1 MLSSPADLSPLH
13 LRTLHEVARRASF
26 SRAAEA
32 LHLSQPA
39 VSLHVRQL
47 EQLLRLPLLERVG
60 KRAVATPAGEVLLRH
75 AERVF
80 AELAAARQ
88 AVERL
93 RGVVA
98 GRIRLGTGATASIHL
113 LPPLLRRLRGRYPE
127 LELIVVTGNAA
138 AMTAAVAKNE
148 LDVAIVTL
156 PVRGRELA
164 VSPFFT
170 DPLVAITAADRPGPR
185 RGPVGPAELARHPL
199 ILYERGGTI
208 RSVID
213 RWFRQA
219 GHAPRAALE
228 LGDGEAIKK
237 MVAAG
242 LGTSIAP
249 AISVRAEVRA
259 GGLRALPLVPALS
272 RRLGV
277 VRRRDKPSSPA
288 MEVFLEA
295 VEQRRATLARTRLQ
309 PVAR

>member
-1 MLSSPADLSPLH
+1 
-13 LRTLHEVARRASF
+13 
-26 SRAAEA
+26 
-32 LHLSQPA
+32 
-39 VSLHVRQL
+39 VRQL
-47 EQLLRLPLLERVG
+47 EELLRLPLLERVG

-80 AELAAARQ
+80 AERRAARE

-113 LPPLLRRLRGRYPE
+113 LPPLLRRLCARYPE

-156 PVRGRELA
+156 PARGRELA

-170 DPLVAITAADRPGPR
+170 DPLVAITAADRPGPGPR

-213 RWFRQA
+213 QWFRRA
-219 GHAPRAALE
+219 GHTPRAALE

-249 AISVRAEVRA
+249 AISIRAEVR
-259 GGLRALPLVPALS
+259 GGRLRALPLTPALS
-272 RRLGV
+272 RQLGV

-295 VEQRRATLARTRLQ
+295 VEQRRVALARTRLQ
-309 PVAR
+309 PVARESKVQP